1 MKKPNLPIIILC
13 LAICVSGIAALS
25 LKTFHTVNSTTSPYL
40 LYLKVLQGNQQF
52 YNVESGDYLDIHQLK
67 ETITSDNLPAT
78 QAAFETAV
86 SQQGFKENVTWY
98 NFTDDNLSLLTQQ

>member
-1 MKKPNLPIIILC
+1 MVHSYFPAELQIGELDHLSYPPAAMKSKKYH
-13 LAICVSGIAALS
+13 IAKSS
-25 LKTFHTVNSTTSPYL
+25 LFFVDK
-40 LYLKVLQGNQQF
+40 
-52 YNVESGDYLDIHQLK
+52 
-67 ETITSDNLPAT
+67 LPAT

>member
-1 MKKPNLPIIILC
+1 M
-13 LAICVSGIAALS
+13 SD
-25 LKTFHTVNSTTSPYL
+25 
-40 LYLKVLQGNQQF
+40 LKVDGTFIFSSGASDWGIGSLILSSSG
-52 YNVESGDYLDIHQLK
+52 YEIEKISYCESSLFFVDK
-67 ETITSDNLPAT
+67 LPAT